1 MIGVFDNANIPINP
15 RKYRRLK
22 EKPPDEGNPS
32 DKPDKTTMNFDDGI
46 PLPPSIPSYRDS
58 LLHGPD
64 ALSHDESNNFDDEDI
79 ELLEGDVT
87 RSIVDG
93 LITVDFSER
102 GVALDTPRC
111 ENKLFELWKPKQAF
125 RIMDVDN
132 DYYLVSF
139 KAISDFLHA
148 LIEGPWTIFGHYLT
162 VEPWT
167 SEFTTSQPFPAKIWS
182 WIHLP
187 GLPATLYKRS
197 LITEIGENISHVVKI
212 DYQTESGRR
221 GRFARMAV
229 KIDLRKP
236 LISKLIING
245 KIQIVEYESLPTVC
259 FHCGKYGHS
268 QETCPDINVEP
279 GEKDTNQQPNMTH
292 TKLPQPTIIDKSPF
306 GPWMVV
312 EKRQRRTLRKP
323 SDRIEQ
329 QPNGIFTASRF
340 NPIYDLEGDKNEE
353 PMLPKNPKQTK
364 AATTIHIRKPLS
376 LAEFPI
382 LVRNNGRASSFK
394 MSPSKNAVLNLD
406 KAKHSAMIIEEDSNP
421 ITILPRGNITV
432 GTNPQNH
439 PLGDPPNHL
448 HDVETVPVNP
458 PNIANAL
465 IIEPRVDS
473 DDISH
478 EPRGNQVMAMLE

>member
-102 GVALDTPRC
+102 
-111 ENKLFELWKPKQAF
+111 
-125 RIMDVDN
+125 
-132 DYYLVSF
+132 
-139 KAISDFLHA
+139 
-148 LIEGPWTIFGHYLT
+148 
-162 VEPWT
+162 
-167 SEFTTSQPFPAKIWS
+167 
-182 WIHLP
+182 
-187 GLPATLYKRS
+187 
-197 LITEIGENISHVVKI
+197 
-212 DYQTESGRR
+212 
-221 GRFARMAV
+221 
-229 KIDLRKP
+229 
-236 LISKLIING
+236 
-245 KIQIVEYESLPTVC
+245 
-259 FHCGKYGHS
+259 
-268 QETCPDINVEP
+268 ETCPDINVEP